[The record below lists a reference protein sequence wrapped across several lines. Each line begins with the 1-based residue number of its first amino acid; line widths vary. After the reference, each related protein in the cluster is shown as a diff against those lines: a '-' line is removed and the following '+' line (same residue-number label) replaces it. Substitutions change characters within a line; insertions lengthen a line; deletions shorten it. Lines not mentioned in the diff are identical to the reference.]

1 MISRCLTD
9 DGLVHPNDKAPGKIS
24 NNFTTSQNENRFY
37 FYFNQNDLGEC
48 RVQQMERAAG
58 P

>member
-1 MISRCLTD
+1 MISCYLTD
-9 DGLVHPNDKAPGKIS
+9 AGLVHRNDKAPRKIS
-24 NNFTTSQNENRFY
+24 NNLTDSQSENGFC